1 MPSSLVPSFDSQDP
15 VHLACTL
22 LDECKKRGVYL
33 ACSESLTGGELASTL
48 VAVPGASAV
57 FLGSAVTYHLGAKQ
71 HILGVPGNL
80 LHAVG
85 AVNAQVATDMVA
97 GTLKLYAP
105 ALHFDG
111 LEITTVQQRSSSSSI
126 WHGLL
131 ALSTTGV
138 AGPSSDGFQPVGT
151 VFVGAGLAG
160 GSISV
165 EELHLHGDRSQIRR
179 LAVTAALHA
188 GLREI
193 LSLD

>member
-1 MPSSLVPSFDSQDP
+1 MPSLDSEDP
-15 VHLACTL
+15 VQLARTL

-48 VAVPGASAV
+48 VSVPGASAV

-71 HILGVPGNL
+71 HILGVPGSL
-80 LHAVG
+80 LHSLG

-111 LEITTVQQRSSSSSI
+111 LEITTVQQRSSSS